1 MAPEN
6 TRQRWVLGALLVTLT
21 LVLMF
26 NLRPSAPIASN
37 VPASRA
43 AAVDRRSTA
52 DPALDTVNLAALGR
66 ARPEPETGSRNPFSF
81 DRSAPAAS
89 DDGERAALAAGPR
102 TTAPPRPNGPTG
114 PPPVAPIALKF
125 IGIVDQAPKLR
136 VAVLSDG
143 RNVFYGRE
151 GDTIEGRYRIERIG
165 ADSVDMAYV
174 DGRGRQ
180 TIRLSGS

>member
-1 MAPEN
+1 MAPRN
-6 TRQRWVLGALLVTLT
+6 TRQLWWLGALVAVLT

-26 NLRPSAPIASN
+26 NLGPSVPVSSNASAP
-37 VPASRA
+37 RA
-43 AAVDRRSTA
+43 AADRRSTA
-52 DPALDTVNLAALGR
+52 AAAVDAVNLGALN
-66 ARPEPETGSRNPFSF
+66 A
-81 DRSAPAAS
+81 
-89 DDGERAALAAGPR
+89 
-102 TTAPPRPNGPTG
+102 PRPAG
-114 PPPVAPIALKF
+114 PPPPAPIALKF
-125 IGIVDQAPKLR
+125 IGIVDQEPRLR
-136 VAVLSDG
+136 VAVLTDG

>member
-1 MAPEN
+1 MAPRN
-6 TRQRWVLGALLVTLT
+6 TRQLWWLGALVAVLM

-26 NLRPSAPIASN
+26 NFGPSVPVASNASAP
-37 VPASRA
+37 RA
-43 AAVDRRSTA
+43 AADRRSTA
-52 DPALDTVNLAALGR
+52 AAAVDAVNLGALN
-66 ARPEPETGSRNPFSF
+66 APRPDPDAGERNPFMFGRRAGASQAE
-81 DRSAPAAS
+81 APGNRNDFTSMAAPQPVVP
-89 DDGERAALAAGPR
+89 A
-102 TTAPPRPNGPTG
+102 G
-114 PPPVAPIALKF
+114 PPPPAPIALKF
-125 IGIVDQAPKLR
+125 IGIVDQEPRLR
-136 VAVLSDG
+136 VAVLTDG